1 MGDAETVP
9 PDVMQAV
16 RTLLAAAVRK
26 EPLRAVATAA
36 AKRQGPP
43 LLTIEEAAR
52 RLRVSRM
59 TVDRAIKAGE
69 FPVIKFRGTYRLPA
83 AFIERLLKDADAGA
97 QVVVEDYAAA
107 WIAEHQPADGPL
119 ADLGEAAVG
128 VL

>member
-1 MGDAETVP
+1 MSDAETIP
-9 PDVMQAV
+9 ADVMQAV
-16 RTLLAAAVRK
+16 RTLL
-26 EPLRAVATAA
+26 TAA
-36 AKRQGPP
+36 TRKPTKTAATKRQGPP

-83 AFIERLLKDADAGA
+83 AFIDRLLEDADAGA

-107 WIAEHQPADGPL
+107 WIAEHQPADGTL
-119 ADLGEAAVG
+119 AGADEVAAG